1 MSQVC
6 EIKAH
11 PKLLFDIINRQAGV
25 LSKALLEAV
34 QNSIEACDNP
44 NDAIVDITLDTHGA
58 SQYGEGATVTIRDNG
73 RGIRNRTEIEEY
85 FLTFGTPHEAS
96 EHKTWAQF
104 RMGRGQ
110 VFSYGKNTWRT
121 STFRMVVDINKD
133 KAANRFPQCHLEENL
148 PYVDGC
154 EIVVELYSNPVN
166 TYGYTI
172 EVLRDEIRKQ
182 IEFMPGTI
190 RFNGEQLNADVREL
204 NWTDQDENAYYL
216 FNTGGDLA
224 VYNLGAYVMSIS
236 PTIAGVTG
244 AIVSKKMLKVNFARN
259 SILESQCPVWKE
271 INAVIVSNRV
281 KKVRAAQR
289 RLSSNERIAT
299 LRDLRDGVQSLEDV
313 RTLGLFETTSDKVL
327 RFDDIK
333 KNTLP
338 WVFAESGDRLA
349 DKWMQGGVALCIN
362 EEVLSALSY
371 RGPEKDFFRWIIS
384 RCSDNHNIVESFDG
398 VSKLHKE
405 YAEFQSSFGGDF
417 GYAIL
422 PHTKLTKFERRIIK
436 VLEDMNM
443 WDGRRVII
451 GTSGCAY
458 SAWTDGKTYIALNK
472 DYLNGLYLNSGYTGA
487 ADLMHVMFHEMAH
500 DEDTSG
506 THIHGGEFYRRFH
519 EITYRYN
526 GQGSYG
532 CPLAK
537 IGDFAEL
544 VKSAARREI
553 QESAE
558 RKEKKAKVNRD
569 KSLGLLEIAA

>member
-1 MSQVC
+1 
-6 EIKAH
+6 
-11 PKLLFDIINRQAGV
+11 
-25 LSKALLEAV
+25 
-34 QNSIEACDNP
+34 
-44 NDAIVDITLDTHGA
+44 
-58 SQYGEGATVTIRDNG
+58 
-73 RGIRNRTEIEEY
+73 
-85 FLTFGTPHEAS
+85 
-96 EHKTWAQF
+96 
-104 RMGRGQ
+104 
-110 VFSYGKNTWRT
+110 
-121 STFRMVVDINKD
+121 
-133 KAANRFPQCHLEENL
+133 
-148 PYVDGC
+148 
-154 EIVVELYSNPVN
+154 
-166 TYGYTI
+166 
-172 EVLRDEIRKQ
+172 
-182 IEFMPGTI
+182 MPGTI

-398 VSKLHKE
+398 VSKLHLGRGLAARE
-405 YAEFQSSFGGDF
+405 HDGVEEPAAGAEPIEDACEF
-417 GYAIL
+417 AL
-422 PHTKLTKFERRIIK
+422 VLTPCRDEVR
-436 VLEDMNM
+436 VVAVPAMPGAALTEH
-443 WDGRRVII
+443 DGRERFGIVGQRERNETAHAQHI
-451 GTSGCAY
+451 GAR
-458 SAWTDGKTYIALNK
+458 
-472 DYLNGLYLNSGYTGA
+472 GLRHGGA
-487 ADLMHVMFHEMAH
+487 ARHRDLA
-500 DEDTSG
+500 
-506 THIHGGEFYRRFH
+506 GETRGAAAQQCGRARSSTKKRRSECSPFLPMLNDA
-519 EITYRYN
+519 TGR
-526 GQGSYG
+526 
-532 CPLAK
+532 
-537 IGDFAEL
+537 
-544 VKSAARREI
+544 
-553 QESAE
+553 
-558 RKEKKAKVNRD
+558 
-569 KSLGLLEIAA
+569 